1 MKTSPVFRVL
11 VIVVLFRAAVL
22 AAGQKPKPAQPA
34 RSIQPAAAP
43 SPAQFTEDLLKGFSA
58 RALGPYRAGSW
69 VTAFA
74 VPDAPAR
81 DHLYTLYVGTRNGG
95 VWKTVN
101 AGTTFEPVFDGQ
113 PKLSIGDVAVAP
125 SDPNIVWVGTGEP
138 YCARSSNSGDGV
150 WKSTDAGKTWKN
162 MGLADSHHIA
172 RVVIHPADPNIVY
185 VASMGHLFSENAER
199 GVFKTADGGRTWKKV
214 LSIDAKIGAVDLT
227 LVKSAPDTLYAAM
240 YEKERRPWT
249 YSLGGPGSAIH
260 KTTDGGATWTR
271 LAGGLPAGRI
281 GRIGLDVFQKDPKTL
296 YAVVENVNPRPAT
309 AQEIEQD
316 KRRGVEPAPR
326 TMGNEVYRTDDAGAT
341 WRKVNAGYE
350 AALDK
355 APYSFNQLR
364 IDPADP
370 ETVYITGQSLA
381 STNDGGKTWKGL
393 GWPSD
398 GVMPRAFGDW
408 RCMWI
413 DPLDPD
419 RLIFGSDGGV
429 NISYDR
435 GKTSHHAY
443 NLPLT
448 EWYAVGVD
456 MEDPYNIYGGLQDHD
471 SWKGPSNGWA
481 GEISLSDWVT
491 VGGGDGMYNC
501 VDPTDSRWLYNGRE
515 MGTMW
520 RFDQKTGVQ
529 TQITPRR
536 TEPGKDPL
544 RFNWTPPIALS
555 PHNPATVYTGAQV
568 VFRSFD
574 RGAHWQEISP
584 DLTTDED
591 AKQHGES
598 YISYCTLTTLAE
610 SPVAPGVIWAGS
622 DDGKVQMTKDGGATW
637 LDRTAKLAVAGGPAN
652 FWTSRVF
659 PSPHAAGT
667 AFVTKTG
674 WRLDDY
680 RVSIH
685 RTTDFGETWTSIA
698 GDMPNG
704 KPVNVIVQDRKNPDL
719 LFVGTEW
726 GVYVTLDGG
735 KHWLPFR
742 AGMPSV
748 KVTDMT
754 IHPRENDLV
763 VATYGRGAYVVDI
776 TPLQELT
783 AAVLAED
790 VHLFDVEPETQRVTG
805 GIGNYQLLG
814 DSHLFTPNE
823 SNAVVINYYLK
834 AKAEGGVKVTVA
846 DAAGTVVAELAGKGE
861 AGLSTVSWGMRVQR
875 PGAKPARFPGFG
887 GGALVDP
894 GEYAVT
900 LEAGGQKIVKKAVI
914 RYRQGWTTGAV
925 PVIIQ

>member
-1 MKTSPVFRVL
+1 MTTRR
-11 VIVVLFRAAVL
+11 IVPCILIAIAAL
-22 AAGQKPKPAQPA
+22 ASLAGAQAARPA
-34 RSIQPAAAP
+34 RPAKTPVPAP
-43 SPAQFTEDLLKGFSA
+43 SPFTADLLKGFAA

-69 VTAFA
+69 VTSFA

-81 DHLYTLYVGTRNGG
+81 DHLTTLYVGTRNGG

-113 PKLSIGDVAVAP
+113 PKLSIGDVALAP

-150 WKSTDAGKTWKN
+150 WKSVDAGKTWTA

-172 RVVIHPADPNIVY
+172 RVVVHPTDPDIVY

-199 GVFKTADGGRTWKKV
+199 GVFKTTDGGRTWTKV
-214 LSIDAKIGAVDLT
+214 LYIDMRIGAVDLT
-227 LVKSAPDTLYAAM
+227 LVTSAPDTLYAAM

-260 KTTDGGATWTR
+260 KTTDGGKTWTR
-271 LAGGLPAGRI
+271 LGGGLPSGRI
-281 GRIGLDVFQKDPKTL
+281 GRIGLDVFQKDPRTL

-309 AQEIEQD
+309 PQEVEQD
-316 KRRGVEPAPR
+316 KRRGVEPAAR
-326 TMGNEVYRTDDAGAT
+326 TVGNEVYRTDDGGAS

-398 GVMPRAFGDW
+398 GVMPKAFGDW

-435 GKTSHHAY
+435 GRTSHHAY

-481 GEISLSDWVT
+481 GEIGPADWVT
-491 VGGGDGMYNC
+491 VGEGDGMYNC
-501 VDPTDSRWLYNGRE
+501 VDPTDGRWVYNNRE

-529 TQITPRR
+529 TDITPRR
-536 TEPGKDPL
+536 AKGEKPL
-544 RFNWTPPIALS
+544 RFNWTPPVALS

-568 VFRSFD
+568 VLRSLD

-584 DLTTDED
+584 DLTTDDES
-591 AKQHGES
+591 KQHGES

-610 SPVAPGVIWAGS
+610 SPAAPGVLWAGS
-622 DDGKVQMTKDGGATW
+622 DDGKVQVTRDGGATW
-637 LDRTAKLAVAGGPAN
+637 LDRTAKLAAAGGPAG

-685 RTTDFGETWTSIA
+685 KTTDFGETWTSVA
-698 GDMPNG
+698 GDLPAG
-704 KPVNVIVQDRKNPDL
+704 RPLNVVVQDRKNPDL
-719 LFVGTEW
+719 LFAGSEW

-735 KHWLPFR
+735 RHWLPFR

-748 KVTDMT
+748 KITDLV
-754 IHPRENDLV
+754 IHPRENDLA
-763 VATYGRGAYVVDI
+763 VATYGRGAYIVDI

-783 AAVLAED
+783 AAVLGED
-790 VHLFDVEPETQRVTG
+790 AHLFDIEPEAQRVTAAL
-805 GIGNYQLLG
+805 GNYQLLG

-823 SNAVVINYYLK
+823 PNAVVINYYLK
-834 AKAEGGVKVTVA
+834 AKADGVVKVIVS
-846 DAAGTVVAELAGKGE
+846 DASGAVLAELAGKGG
-861 AGLSTVSWGMRVQR
+861 AGLNTVSWGMRDQR
-875 PGAKPARFPGFG
+875 PGAKPAPFAGFG
-887 GGALVDP
+887 GPRLVEP
-894 GEYAVT
+894 GTYTVT
-900 LEAGGQKIVKKAVI
+900 LETAGRKIAKPAVI
-914 RYRQGWTTGAV
+914 RYRQGWTVGPT
-925 PVIIQ
+925 PVVIH